1 MCVCA
6 CLCAPVCVCACA
18 CVHVLQLICS
28 FALLHVMMNTLTV
41 CEQKLGQAPHQVR
54 HFGGLMSS
62 LVSPLLTS
70 PSPSAPGA
78 DSSPVAAP
86 VPSAPPAGLG
96 LLPSVPGATLVSER
110 ASLAPSVPGATLV
123 SEGASLAPSVP
134 GATLVSEGASPA
146 PSAEEVVLL
155 PTVVADAEA
164 LIRLLKNWLRMIF
177 SSSLA

>member
-1 MCVCA
+1 
-6 CLCAPVCVCACA
+6 
-18 CVHVLQLICS
+18 
-28 FALLHVMMNTLTV
+28 
-41 CEQKLGQAPHQVR
+41 
-54 HFGGLMSS
+54 MSS
-62 LVSPLLTS
+62 FVSPLLTS

-86 VPSAPPAGLG
+86 VPSAPPAALG

-123 SEGASLAPSVP
+123 SEGAS
-134 GATLVSEGASPA
+134 PA

-155 PTVVADAEA
+155 LTVVADAEA